1 MEFDFDAL
9 PARER
14 YKLMVST
21 VVPRPIAWVVTAD
34 AEGRLNAAPYSFF
47 GLLSDDPPI
56 LSVGIAPR
64 PDGAL
69 KHTLLNIEARREFTV
84 CLVSDATAEAMN
96 VTAADVPA
104 GVDEVAL
111 AGLTPLPSTRIGVPR
126 IAESPVAM
134 ECVVHDLLHLGR
146 RVAVLGRIL
155 ALHVHDDCVLDA
167 SRRYIDTPKLDLVGR
182 MHGESAYSRIRD
194 RFDLARP
201 DTARITEAAA
211 AGLPLP
217 RTRKV

>member
-21 VVPRPIAWVVTAD
+21 VVPRPIAWVVTTD
-34 AEGRLNAAPYSFF
+34 AEGRVNAAPYSFF

-64 PDGAL
+64 PDGEL
-69 KHTLLNIEARREFTV
+69 KHTLLNIETRREFTV

-111 AGLTPLPSTRIGVPR
+111 AGLTPVPSTRIGVPR

-134 ECVVHDLLHLGR
+134 ECVVHDRLPLGR
-146 RVAVLGRIL
+146 RVAVLGRII
-155 ALHVHDDCVLDA
+155 ALHVHDDCVLDPQ
-167 SRRYIDTPKLDLVGR
+167 RRYIDTPKLDLVGR
-182 MHGESAYSRIRD
+182 LHGESAYARIRD

-211 AGLPLP
+211 AGRPVP
-217 RTRKV
+217 RTERF

>member
-9 PARER
+9 PVKDR

-21 VVPRPIAWVVTAD
+21 VVPRPIAWVVSAD
-34 AEGRLNAAPYSFF
+34 AEGRINAAPYSFF

-56 LSVGIAPR
+56 LSVGIAPL
-64 PDGAL
+64 PDGTL

-104 GVDEVAL
+104 EVDEVAI
-111 AGLTPLPSTRIGVPR
+111 AGLTTIPSSRIGVPR
-126 IAESPVAM
+126 IAESPVAL

-146 RVAVLGRIL
+146 RVAVLGRIV
-155 ALHVHDDCVLDA
+155 AMHVHDDCVLDA
-167 SRRYIDTPKLDLVGR
+167 ERRYIDTPKLDLVGR
-182 MHGESAYSRIRD
+182 LHGESAYARIRD

-201 DTARITEAAA
+201 DTAGIAEAVA
-211 AGLPLP
+211 AGRAIP
-217 RTRKV
+217 RTERQ

>member
-1 MEFDFDAL
+1 M
-9 PARER
+9 
-14 YKLMVST
+14 
-21 VVPRPIAWVVTAD
+21 
-34 AEGRLNAAPYSFF
+34 
-47 GLLSDDPPI
+47 
-56 LSVGIAPR
+56 SVGIAPR